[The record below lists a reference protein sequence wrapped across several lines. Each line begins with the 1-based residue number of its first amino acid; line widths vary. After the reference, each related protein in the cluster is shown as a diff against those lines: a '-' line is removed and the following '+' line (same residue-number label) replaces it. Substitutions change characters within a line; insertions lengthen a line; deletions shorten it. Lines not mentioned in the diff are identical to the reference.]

1 MYGAG
6 RMGLLHFVALRPY
19 RNVNGMQIR
28 QNMEIQRLSF
38 EQFLAHMHRQA
49 RAQERLRSCKSANIA
64 RGEWLSPKKGKS
76 RGERKSKKGLQA
88 SKRAREN
95 RRIVPVSLPVFKREK
110 NGDIS

>member
-49 RAQERLRSCKSANIA
+49 RAQERLRSMQ
-64 RGEWLSPKKGKS
+64 
-76 RGERKSKKGLQA
+76 ERKYRTGRMAQ
-88 SKRAREN
+88 
-95 RRIVPVSLPVFKREK
+95 P
-110 NGDIS
+110 